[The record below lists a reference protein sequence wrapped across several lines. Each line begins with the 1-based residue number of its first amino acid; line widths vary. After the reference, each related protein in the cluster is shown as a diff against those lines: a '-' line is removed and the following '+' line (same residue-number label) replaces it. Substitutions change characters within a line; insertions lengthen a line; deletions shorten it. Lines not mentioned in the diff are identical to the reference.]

1 MAAYLEITIEQG
13 ANLTS
18 TVTVSDTQ
26 GDAVNLSTYS
36 ASAQIRK
43 SYYSTSANT
52 LTATITGNANG
63 QITLSMTAANTAAL
77 MPGRY
82 VYDLIITNSVDNA
95 VTRVVEGTAIVLPDR
110 KSTRLNSS
118 HIPLSRMPS
127 SA

>member
-26 GDAVNLSTYS
+26 GDAINLSTYS

-43 SYYSTSANT
+43 SYYSSSANT

-63 QITLSMTAANTAAL
+63 QITLSMSAANSAAL
-77 MPGRY
+77 TPGRY
-82 VYDLIITNSVDNA
+82 VYDLIITNSVDNS
-95 VTRVVEGTAIVLPDR
+95 VTRVVEGTAVVLP
-110 KSTRLNSS
+110 SVTR
-118 HIPLSRMPS
+118 
-127 SA
+127 